1 MESRIER
8 AVDDIRLELET
19 AKSPIIAFSG
29 GKDSMLLLYLVR
41 RVSESVP
48 VLIFQDFWPKDHKK
62 WVGSVIEDQNLV
74 AFFYRPSVLKYID
87 GSILTYYPFGASS
100 IPVIS
105 DVIHTDDCGLDKGKR
120 VLNRV
125 PLARFLWDKVLTGS
139 RKTDSHPLVPNLDFS
154 GTNVVTPLW
163 DWTDSQVWET
173 TTHLNI
179 PTSKTSSDAHL
190 CMNCLEPEGR
200 TVFCPKLN
208 RNVESIGT

>member
-8 AVDDIRLELET
+8 AVDDIRLELES
-19 AKSPIIAFSG
+19 AQSPILAFSG

-41 RVSESVP
+41 QVSESVP
-48 VLIFQDFWPKDHKK
+48 ILLFQDFWNREHKK
-62 WVGSVIEDQNLV
+62 WVGSIIEDQNLV
-74 AFFYRPSVLKYID
+74 AFFYRASMLKYQK
-87 GSILTYYPFGASS
+87 GSILAYYSFGASS
-100 IPVIS
+100 LPVIS

-125 PLARFLWDKVLTGS
+125 PLAQFLWDKVFTGS
-139 RKTDSHPLVPNLDFS
+139 RKSDSHLLVPKLDFS

-163 DWTDSQVWET
+163 DWTDSEVWEAINY
-173 TTHLNI
+173 LNI
-179 PTSKTSSDAHL
+179 PTSDTSTDAHL